1 VWRRGGD
8 HPYSA
13 VAERVVR
20 GPSRLR
26 QGDEAVARASIL
38 IAVLGSIGKP
48 ALIAVLKET
57 DLAVTWN
64 ERKRVRAGGGGK
76 HIYPNIADS
85 EVP

>member
-1 VWRRGGD
+1 MATGRGSPLFCSRRAGG
-8 HPYSA
+8 A
-13 VAERVVR
+13 GAIQIAT
-20 GPSRLR
+20 G
-26 QGDEAVARASIL
+26 GDEAVARASIL

-76 HIYPNIADS
+76 HTYPNIADS